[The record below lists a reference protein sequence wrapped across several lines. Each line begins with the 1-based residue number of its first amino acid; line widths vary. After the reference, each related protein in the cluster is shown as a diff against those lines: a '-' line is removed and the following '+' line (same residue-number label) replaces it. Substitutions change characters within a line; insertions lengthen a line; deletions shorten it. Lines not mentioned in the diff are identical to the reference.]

1 MLERQEE
8 CLDFDP
14 FTFVALVDKVVIGKD
29 RKLEFHFRNG
39 MQYFSS
45 LDGVHAQ

>member
-14 FTFVALVDKVVIGKD
+14 FTFVALADKVVVNRD
-29 RKLEFHFRNG
+29 RRLEFFFGNRMN
-39 MQYFSS
+39 YIE
-45 LDGVHAQ
+45 

>member
-1 MLERQEE
+1 M
-8 CLDFDP
+8 DFDLY
-14 FTFVALVDKVVIGKD
+14 TFVALVDKVVIEKD
-29 RKLEFHFRNG
+29 RKLGFCFRNG

>member
-14 FTFVALVDKVVIGKD
+14 FTFVALVDKVVVNRD
-29 RKLEFHFRNG
+29 RRLEFFFRNG
-39 MQYFSS
+39 MNYIE
-45 LDGVHAQ
+45 